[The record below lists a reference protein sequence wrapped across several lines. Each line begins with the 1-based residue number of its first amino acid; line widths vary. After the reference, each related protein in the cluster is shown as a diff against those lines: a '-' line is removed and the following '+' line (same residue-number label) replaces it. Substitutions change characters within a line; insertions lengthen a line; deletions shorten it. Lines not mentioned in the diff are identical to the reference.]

1 LFTDSDADGASA
13 DSSDTGLPLLDE
25 RGLADFSGKPMTV
38 LLAAPVDDGGELTLR
53 AQSLLRESAWFARC
67 EGEADLARLGV
78 VLRVGM
84 IVVIEGIGSLHSGKY
99 LVWSVRHTIT
109 PDDHKMRFVLVRN
122 AVGESATG
130 GAGGLAALIG
140 AL

>member
-1 LFTDSDADGASA
+1 
-13 DSSDTGLPLLDE
+13 
-25 RGLADFSGKPMTV
+25 MTV

-53 AQSLLRESAWFARC
+53 AQSLLRESAWFVRC

-84 IVVIEGIGSLHSGKY
+84 IVAIEGVGCAALGKISGLERAAHDHSGRSQNEIRIGSQRCWQIRGR
-99 LVWSVRHTIT
+99 WSRR
-109 PDDHKMRFVLVRN
+109 P
-122 AVGESATG
+122 
-130 GAGGLAALIG
+130 AALVG

>member
-1 LFTDSDADGASA
+1 M
-13 DSSDTGLPLLDE
+13 DE

-53 AQSLLRESAWFARC
+53 AQSLLRESAWFVRC

-84 IVVIEGIGSLHSGKY
+84 IVAIEGIGCCTRANIWSGACG
-99 LVWSVRHTIT
+99 I
-109 PDDHKMRFVLVRN
+109 
-122 AVGESATG
+122 
-130 GAGGLAALIG
+130 
-140 AL
+140 